1 MSQTMAVRLASHEDG
16 KSSPEL
22 VEESLPSLSRH
33 DVMIRIHAA
42 SLNYR
47 DVALLKGEYP
57 MATKEGVVPLSDGA
71 GEVIA
76 VGQDVTRVKT
86 GDRVA
91 VACTTDWI
99 GGPFMDEYKQS
110 SVGFKVDGLLSQQ
123 GIFPDSALVHIPD
136 YMSYIEAA
144 SLPCAA
150 VTAWTALNAIESLQ
164 PGQTILI
171 QGTGGVSL
179 FALQFAKIF
188 NARVLAITSSDE
200 KAAKLKELGADAV
213 INYSTHPDWDREIMA
228 LTDGRGVDRVLD
240 IAGEKTIVKSAAS
253 VKVTGVVV
261 VIGFASGFGG
271 GLPPIDI
278 LSRSI
283 TVTGS
288 TVGPRVNFETM
299 LKAMAQLEIKPI
311 IDQVFSFADY
321 SKAYER
327 LESGKQVGKVVIKIS
342 D

>member
-1 MSQTMAVRLASHEDG
+1 MSQSKAVRLVSQQDG
-16 KSSPEL
+16 KQSPEL
-22 VEESLPSLSRH
+22 VDNSLPSLGRH
-33 DVMIRIHAA
+33 DVKIRVHAA

-47 DVALLKGEYP
+47 DVELLRGEYP
-57 MATKEGVVPLSDGA
+57 AAIKEGVVPLSDGA

-86 GDRVA
+86 GDPVA

-99 GGPFMDEYKQS
+99 GGPFISEYRQS
-110 SVGFKVDGLLSQQ
+110 SVGFNVDGLLSQQ
-123 GIFPDSALVHIPD
+123 AIFPDSALVHIPD

-150 VTAWTALNAIESLQ
+150 VTAWTALNKIEPLQ
-164 PGQTILI
+164 PGQTILV

-213 INYSTHPDWDREIMA
+213 VNYSTHLDWDKEIMA
-228 LTDGRGVDRVLD
+228 LTDGKGVDRVLD

-253 VKVTGVVV
+253 AKVTGVVV
-261 VIGFASGFGG
+261 LIGFASGFGG

-278 LSRSI
+278 LARSL

-288 TVGPRVNFETM
+288 TIGPRIDFEAM
-299 LKAMAQLEIKPI
+299 LTAMAQSKTKPV

-321 SKAYER
+321 AKAFER
-327 LESGKQVGKVVIKIS
+327 LSSGQHVGKVVIKVS

>member
-1 MSQTMAVRLASHEDG
+1 MSKTKAVQLASHEDG

-22 VEESLPSLSRH
+22 VEKSLPSLGRH
-33 DVMIRIHAA
+33 DVMIRVEAA

-47 DVALLKGEYP
+47 DMALLKGDYP
-57 MATKEGVVPLSDGA
+57 MATKEGIVPLSDGA

-76 VGQDVTRVKT
+76 VGQDVKRVKT

-99 GGPFMDEYKQS
+99 GGSFVEEYKQT
-110 SVGFKVDGLLSQQ
+110 SVGFNVDGLLSQQ
-123 GIFPDSALVHIPD
+123 AIFPDIALVHIPD

-150 VTAWTALNAIESLQ
+150 VTAWNCLNKIEPLQ

-213 INYSTHPDWDREIMA
+213 INYSTHPDWDREVMA
-228 LTDGRGVDRVLD
+228 LTDGKGVDRVLD

-253 VKVTGVVV
+253 AKVTGVVV
-261 VIGFASGFGG
+261 IIGFASGFGG

-278 LSRSI
+278 LSRSL

-288 TVGPRVNFETM
+288 TIGPRTDFEAM
-299 LKAMAQLEIKPI
+299 LKAMAQSKVKPV

-321 SKAYER
+321 RKAYER
-327 LESGKQVGKVVIKIS
+327 LESGKHVGKIVIKIS

>member
-1 MSQTMAVRLASHEDG
+1 
-16 KSSPEL
+16 
-22 VEESLPSLSRH
+22 
-33 DVMIRIHAA
+33 MIRVHAA

-47 DVALLKGEYP
+47 DMALLKGEYRA
-57 MATKEGVVPLSDGA
+57 ATKEGVVPLSDGA

-110 SVGFKVDGLLSQQ
+110 SVGFRIDGLLAQQ

-150 VTAWTALNAIESLQ
+150 VTAWTALKTIEPLQ

-228 LTDGRGVDRVLD
+228 LTDGRGVDKVLD
-240 IAGEKTIVKSAAS
+240 IAGEKTIIKSAAS

-261 VIGFASGFGG
+261 LIGFASGFGG

-278 LSRSI
+278 LARSI

-288 TVGPRVNFETM
+288 TIGPRVDFEAM
-299 LKAMAQLEIKPI
+299 LKAMAQSEIKPV

-327 LESGKQVGKVVIKIS
+327 LESGKHVGKVVIKIS

>member
-1 MSQTMAVRLASHEDG
+1 MSQTKAVRLVSHEDG

-22 VEESLPSLSRH
+22 VEKSLPSLGRH

-110 SVGFKVDGLLSQQ
+110 SVGFRVDGLLAQQ
-123 GIFPDSALVHIPD
+123 GVFPDSALVHIPD

-144 SLPCAA
+144 SLSCAA

-179 FALQFAKIF
+179 FALQFAKIY

-253 VKVTGVVV
+253 TKVTGVVV
-261 VIGFASGFGG
+261 LIGFASGFGG

-288 TVGPRVNFETM
+288 TIGPRVNFEAM
-299 LKAMAQLEIKPI
+299 LKAMAQSEIKPV

-327 LESGKQVGKVVIKIS
+327 LESGKHVGKVVIKIS